1 MSAANDNRP
10 AEFDARV
17 MQYYPHLRNLS
28 FKLTR
33 NTLEQ
38 EDLLNETIARPL
50 ENWTKFRP
58 DGGFYNWITFMM
70 RSYAQEKRRTEKR
83 RAKRAP
89 MVNDEKALAAAA
101 TMPNQFDSAA
111 LREALDR
118 VPESRDGTVLI
129 RRAMGDTLV
138 EIAAD
143 YGISNE
149 RARQIESQE
158 RKRLKRAA

>member
-1 MSAANDNRP
+1 MTQSRP

-17 MQYYPHLRNLS
+17 MQYYPHLRRLS

-33 NTLEQ
+33 NVNEQ
-38 EDLLNETIARPL
+38 EELLHDTIAHLL

-70 RSYAQEKRRTEKR
+70 RYLAQENRRKVRR
-83 RAKRAP
+83 RANRAP
-89 MVNDEKALAAAA
+89 TVNDEKAMAAAA
-101 TMPNQFDSAA
+101 TDPNQFDSAA
-111 LREALDR
+111 LREALSHL
-118 VPESRDGTVLI
+118 PQSRDGQVLI

-158 RKRLKRAA
+158 RKRLKARAA